1 MHVESHLTTEGLDS
15 LIRCQSRVRLWRR
28 LRAVALA
35 LGGDTASEIAEAL
48 ECTPRAVQ
56 KWVARYNA
64 GGPKALA
71 DRPGRGR
78 KPKLATSEHDRLRR
92 RIEAEPTPEDGTC
105 AFHGH
110 DVRRI
115 VRDEFGVMLSQQAIY
130 DLLHRLGLS
139 SLMPRPTH
147 RKSDPEAQARFKR
160 GSAADSDASRVV
172 IRSSGWRPG
181 SPTRPASVS
190 RER

>member
-1 MHVESHLTTEGLDS
+1 MHVEPHLTAEGLDS
-15 LIRCQSRVRLWRR
+15 LIRCQSLVRLWRR

-35 LGGDTASEIAEAL
+35 LGGDTAAEIAETL

-64 GGPKALA
+64 GGPEALA

-92 RIEAEPTPEDGTC
+92 RIEAGPTSEDDVCTFYGP
-105 AFHGH
+105 

-115 VRDEFGVMLSQQAIY
+115 VRDEFGVALSQSVVY
-130 DLLHRLGLS
+130 DLLHRLDLS
-139 SLMPRPTH
+139 SLMPRPKH
-147 RKSDPEAQARFKR
+147 RKSDLEAQARFKR
-160 GSAADSDASRVV
+160 GSAVDSDVSPDGTR
-172 IRSSGWRPG
+172 ISGWRSGLPM
-181 SPTRPASVS
+181 RPASVS